1 MTNDEPRTNTHPPD
15 SLSAQTNKQRR
26 RTNRPTGGAA
36 AEEAAVINHR
46 PQVLRS
52 AAQCLRVWPLHLPPP
67 ACKRGIS
74 FAGALVCERC
84 GRRAPPGRMRAF
96 SERESVHVWDV
107 TQTRAAQHSRLFK
120 GPFILLQLVQLL
132 KTDKQDLELRA
143 AENRPPTPLL
153 KPLRPGPTLHCDW
166 EKKTNKSPQTGRIKV
181 HGESSAK

>member
-1 MTNDEPRTNTHPPD
+1 MMSREQTHTPARQ
-15 SLSAQTNKQRR
+15 SVRANKQTEEAHKQADGRSGGGGGGGDQSSA
-26 RTNRPTGGAA
+26 TGSPIGSTVFECVAPPPVAASLQTGGFFRRGPCVRA
-36 AEEAAVINHR
+36 
-46 PQVLRS
+46 
-52 AAQCLRVWPLHLPPP
+52 VWPP
-67 ACKRGIS
+67 C
-74 FAGALVCERC
+74 
-84 GRRAPPGRMRAF
+84 PPGRMRAF